1 MSERLAHAEPWEE
14 LEQLVDAGDAAALV
28 MLYHALLP
36 HELARGISR
45 LDEER
50 RGLLLALLG
59 PEIAADFVE
68 ELDPTLGAQLLED
81 LLPEHAAAIVDE
93 MPSDEQADVLGE
105 LDDED
110 ALAIL
115 ERMAPQEASDARE
128 LVAYPSDTAGGLMI
142 YEHLEYSED
151 MSVDDVLADLRDNV
165 EAYRKYDVQY
175 LYVTEPGTGVLRG
188 FGKIKD
194 LVLSPGNVSISS
206 ILEAESRSV
215 HVGTELV
222 DLEQFFD
229 RYDFYA
235 APVVDDAGR
244 LVGAV
249 RRGHV
254 EEAVGDR
261 TGEALM
267 RVGGI
272 ITGEELR
279 TMPVLPR
286 AIRRLA
292 FLFPILI
299 LACIAV
305 SVIAMLEDS
314 TIRVVPALAI
324 FLPLVAGLCGSS
336 GNQAVAVSMREL
348 SVGLVAPA
356 DYLRVCVKELA
367 LGVPLG
373 LILGAA
379 VFVVVLV
386 MRGDPYLG
394 LVVAAAVPLTMTVA
408 VAVGGAVPLLLKGLR
423 IDPAMASGAIVTL
436 TADTV
441 AFLVVLLFA
450 QAILP
455 QLR

>member
-1 MSERLAHAEPWEE
+1 MDSPATYTDLWER
-14 LEQLVDAGDAAALV
+14 LEQLIDAGDAAALTAS
-28 MLYHALLP
+28 YHTLSP
-36 HELARGISR
+36 RELARAVSR
-45 LDEER
+45 LDEVR
-50 RGLLLALLG
+50 QGRLLVLLG
-59 PEIAADFVE
+59 PELAADFVE
-68 ELDPTLGAQLLED
+68 EQESIIGAHLLEE
-81 LLPEHAAAIVDE
+81 LPPERAAAIVDA

-105 LDDED
+105 LDDDD
-110 ALAIL
+110 AEAIL
-115 ERMAPQEASDARE
+115 ERMAPEEARDARA
-128 LVAYPSDTAGGLMI
+128 LAAYPPDTAGGLMI
-142 YEHLEYSED
+142 SEYLEYVED
-151 MSVDDVLADLRDNV
+151 QRVEHVLADLRRNV
-165 EAYRKYDVQY
+165 EAYREYDVQY
-175 LYVTEPGTGVLRG
+175 LYITEQETGRLRG
-188 FGKIKD
+188 FGRIKD
-194 LVLSPGNVSISS
+194 LVLSPGDAPVSA
-206 ILEAESRSV
+206 ILERQSRSV
-215 HVGTELV
+215 PVAMT
-222 DLEQFFD
+222 LEALEEFFD

-235 APVVDDAGR
+235 APVVDESGR

-249 RRGHV
+249 RRAHV

-356 DYLRVCVKELA
+356 DYRRVCVKELA

-386 MRGDPYLG
+386 MRGDPYLA